1 MPAADSAQVLRRLLV
16 KVGAGGPALKRD
28 ALLELDEAVERVGQA
43 RLQQR
48 QRFLA
53 VRFGPRKHAAHKK
66 VHDCGREQALSR
78 RAKRGRHR
86 HRNASAY
93 LRKQLVARNVEHA
106 VAREHLDGA
115 DAGNNRLGNCR
126 GIVVDEPEIVL
137 ASQLRQAH
145 RASAPSH
152 ALRKRVQAVQL
163 LGLKSGDN
171 AAAALEQ
178 PFAQRGFRRRVFR
191 RSRHFCASAKT
202 LHGALEA
209 VAQPREIKAR
219 LAASRKT
226 LFAHQ
231 ALHQRNPT
239 LHIHTERSVYPLVNE
254 AFRVRRAP
262 VAFALSCARADSR
275 AEIYARSP

>member
-1 MPAADSAQVLRRLLV
+1 MIAGVNRRFPAGPSGGGTDAATQVRTCVSSWLRETSSMR
-16 KVGAGGPALKRD
+16 
-28 ALLELDEAVERVGQA
+28 
-43 RLQQR
+43 
-48 QRFLA
+48 
-53 VRFGPRKHAAHKK
+53 
-66 VHDCGREQALSR
+66 S
-78 RAKRGRHR
+78 
-86 HRNASAY
+86 
-93 LRKQLVARNVEHA
+93 
-106 VAREHLDGA
+106 REHLDGA
-115 DAGNNRLGNCR
+115 DADNNRLGNFR

-163 LGLKSGDN
+163 LGLKSGDD

-226 LFAHQ
+226 LLAHQ

-239 LHIHTERSVYPLVNE
+239 LRIRTERGIYPLFNE
-254 AFRVRRAP
+254 AFRVRRAL
-262 VAFALSCARADSR
+262 VAFALSCARADSH
-275 AEIYARSP
+275 AEIYARSPRKRAAQPIPLRAVVAPAHDAQQRSADHIRLDRRKLDSLAGTERSAGKRMVNADCNGRRANA